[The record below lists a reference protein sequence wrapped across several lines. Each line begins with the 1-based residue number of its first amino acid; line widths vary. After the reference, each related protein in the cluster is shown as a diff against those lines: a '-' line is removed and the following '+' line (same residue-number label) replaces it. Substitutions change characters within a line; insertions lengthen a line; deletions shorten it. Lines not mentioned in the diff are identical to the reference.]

1 VQVYQNS
8 EMGVKSRTPS
18 VTIYK
23 VGYDATISF
32 KRRESV
38 IPIKD
43 YAGPRRR
50 LPWMT
55 WGLIAVNVVIFLY
68 QVSLGPDAPAFMFAY
83 SVVPVA
89 LTHGI
94 PQTSLPGVPAHFPF
108 HTPNPVYLT
117 LITAM
122 FLHAGW
128 LHIGGNMLFLYIF
141 GDNVEDRMGHLPYL
155 LFYLFCGVVA
165 GITQVAVAPSS
176 SIPSLGA
183 SGAIAGVLA
192 AYLVLFPLARVR
204 TIIFIFIFFTIVS
217 LPAFVLIGLWFLL
230 QFFDGVAA
238 LSDVQQGMGGVAYFA
253 HVGGFVTGLI
263 ITLLLRPWLRPPTSV
278 SYPYFPRH
286 PDSAARSEWWQ

>member
-1 VQVYQNS
+1 
-8 EMGVKSRTPS
+8 
-18 VTIYK
+18 
-23 VGYDATISF
+23 
-32 KRRESV
+32 
-38 IPIKD
+38 
-43 YAGPRRR
+43 
-50 LPWMT
+50 MT

-68 QVSLGPDAPAFMFAY
+68 EVSLGPDAPAFMFAY

-94 PQTSLPGVPAHFPF
+94 PQTALLKTSLPF
-108 HTPNPVYLT
+108 HTHYPVYLT

-155 LFYLFCGVVA
+155 GFYLLCGIIA
-165 GITQVAVAPSS
+165 GLTQVFIDPNST
-176 SIPSLGA
+176 IPSVGA

-192 AYLVLFPLARVR
+192 SYLVLFPWAGVR
-204 TIIFIFIFFTIVS
+204 TIIFIFIFFTVVT
-217 LPAFVLIGLWFLL
+217 LPAFILIGLWFLL

-238 LSDVQQGMGGVAYFA
+238 LSNVQQGMGGVAYFA
-253 HVGGFVTGLI
+253 HIGGFVTGLI
-263 ITLLLRPWLRPPTSV
+263 ITLLLRPLLRPPADV

>member
-1 VQVYQNS
+1 
-8 EMGVKSRTPS
+8 M
-18 VTIYK
+18 
-23 VGYDATISF
+23 
-32 KRRESV
+32 

-50 LPWMT
+50 LPWIT
-55 WGLIAVNVVIFLY
+55 WGLIAVNVVVFLY
-68 QVSLGPDAPAFMFAY
+68 QVSLGADAQAFMFAY

-94 PQTSLPGVPAHFPF
+94 PQTSLPGVPAHIPF
-108 HTPNPVYLT
+108 HTPSTVYLT
-117 LITAM
+117 LITSM

-141 GDNVEDRMGHLPYL
+141 GDNVEDRMGHIPYL

-165 GITQVAVAPSS
+165 GITQVAVDPGS

-204 TIIFIFIFFTIVS
+204 TIIFIVFFFTIVT
-217 LPAFVLIGLWFLL
+217 LPAFVLIGIWFLL
-230 QFFDGVAA
+230 QFLAGVAA
-238 LSDVQQGMGGVAYFA
+238 LSNVQQGMGGVAYFA
-253 HVGGFVTGLI
+253 HVGGFVTGLM
-263 ITLLLRPWLRPPTSV
+263 ITFLLRPWLRPPASV
-278 SYPYFPRH
+278 SYPYYPRH
-286 PDSAARSEWWQ
+286 PDSADRSDW

>member
-1 VQVYQNS
+1 
-8 EMGVKSRTPS
+8 M
-18 VTIYK
+18 
-23 VGYDATISF
+23 
-32 KRRESV
+32 

-50 LPWMT
+50 IPWMT
-55 WGLIAVNVVIFLY
+55 WGLIAVNVGIFLY
-68 QVSLGPDAPAFMFAY
+68 QVSLGPDAQAFMFAY

-141 GDNVEDRMGHLPYL
+141 
-155 LFYLFCGVVA
+155 
-165 GITQVAVAPSS
+165 
-176 SIPSLGA
+176 
-183 SGAIAGVLA
+183 
-192 AYLVLFPLARVR
+192 
-204 TIIFIFIFFTIVS
+204 IFFFVLTLLSI
-217 LPAFVLIGLWFLL
+217 VLIGLWFLL

-238 LSDVQQGMGGVAYFA
+238 LSNVQQGMGGVAYFA
-253 HVGGFVTGLI
+253 HVGGFVTGLV

-278 SYPYFPRH
+278 SYPYIPRH
-286 PDSAARSEWWQ
+286 PDAADRSE

>member
-1 VQVYQNS
+1 
-8 EMGVKSRTPS
+8 
-18 VTIYK
+18 
-23 VGYDATISF
+23 
-32 KRRESV
+32 V

-50 LPWMT
+50 LPWIT
-55 WGLIAVNVVIFLY
+55 WGLIAVNVAVFLY
-68 QVSLGPDAPAFMFAY
+68 QVSLGPDASAFMFAY

-108 HTPNPVYLT
+108 HTPDPVYLT

-141 GDNVEDRMGHLPYL
+141 GDNVEDRMGHIPYL

-165 GITQVAVAPSS
+165 GITQVVVDPGSS
-176 SIPSLGA
+176 VPNLGA

-204 TIIFIFIFFTIVS
+204 TIIFIFIFFTIVT
-217 LPAFVLIGLWFLL
+217 LPAIVLIGLWFLL

-238 LSDVQQGMGGVAYFA
+238 LSSVHQNMGGVAYFA
-253 HVGGFVTGLI
+253 HVGGFVTGLV
-263 ITLLLRPWLRPPTSV
+263 ITLLLRPWLRPPAST
-278 SYPYFPRH
+278 SYPYIPRH
-286 PDSAARSEWWQ
+286 RDPAGRSEWRQ

>member
-1 VQVYQNS
+1 
-8 EMGVKSRTPS
+8 M
-18 VTIYK
+18 
-23 VGYDATISF
+23 
-32 KRRESV
+32 

-50 LPWMT
+50 LPWVT
-55 WGLIAVNVVIFLY
+55 WRLIAVNVVVFLY
-68 QVSLGPDAPAFMFAY
+68 QVSLGADAQAFMFAY

-94 PQTSLPGVPAHFPF
+94 PQTSLPGVPAHIPF
-108 HTPNPVYLT
+108 HTPSPVYLT
-117 LITAM
+117 LITSM

-141 GDNVEDRMGHLPYL
+141 GDNVEDRMGHIPYL

-165 GITQVAVAPSS
+165 GITQVAVDPGS

-204 TIIFIFIFFTIVS
+204 TIIFIVFFFTIVT
-217 LPAFVLIGLWFLL
+217 LPAFVLIGIWFLL
-230 QFFDGVAA
+230 QFLDGVAA
-238 LSDVQQGMGGVAYFA
+238 LSNVQQGMGGVAYFA
-253 HVGGFVTGLI
+253 HVGGFVTGLV
-263 ITLLLRPWLRPPTSV
+263 ITFLLRPWLRPPASV
-278 SYPYFPRH
+278 SYPYYPRH
-286 PDSAARSEWWQ
+286 PDSADRSDW

>member
-1 VQVYQNS
+1 
-8 EMGVKSRTPS
+8 
-18 VTIYK
+18 
-23 VGYDATISF
+23 
-32 KRRESV
+32 V

-50 LPWMT
+50 LPWVT
-55 WGLIAVNVVIFLY
+55 WGLIAVNVVVFLY
-68 QVSLGPDAPAFMFAY
+68 QVSLGADAQAFMFAY

-89 LTHGI
+89 LTHGT
-94 PQTSLPGVPAHFPF
+94 PQTSLPGVPAHLPF
-108 HTPNPVYLT
+108 HTPGPVYLT

-141 GDNVEDRMGHLPYL
+141 GDNVEDRMGHIPYL

-165 GITQVAVAPSS
+165 GIAQVAVDPGSS
-176 SIPSLGA
+176 VPSLGA

-204 TIIFIFIFFTIVS
+204 TIIFIVIFFTIVT
-217 LPAFVLIGLWFLL
+217 LPAFVLIGIWFLL

-238 LSDVQQGMGGVAYFA
+238 LSNVQQGMGGVGYFA
-253 HVGGFVTGLI
+253 HVGGFVTGLV
-263 ITLLLRPWLRPPTSV
+263 ITFLLRPWLRPPASV
-278 SYPYFPRH
+278 SYPYYPRY
-286 PDSAARSEWWQ
+286 PGSADRSEWRQ

>member
-1 VQVYQNS
+1 
-8 EMGVKSRTPS
+8 M
-18 VTIYK
+18 
-23 VGYDATISF
+23 
-32 KRRESV
+32 

-43 YAGPRRR
+43 YPGPRRR
-50 LPWMT
+50 LPWVT
-55 WGLIAVNVVIFLY
+55 WGIIAVNIVVFLY
-68 QVSLGPDAPAFMFAY
+68 QVSLGPDAPAVMFAY

-89 LTHGI
+89 LTHGN
-94 PQTSLPGVPAHFPF
+94 PQTSLPGVPAHIPF

-128 LHIGGNMLFLYIF
+128 LHIGGNLLFLYIF

-155 LFYLFCGVVA
+155 LFYLFFGVVA
-165 GITQVAVAPSS
+165 GITQVAVDPGS

-204 TIIFIFIFFTIVS
+204 TIVFIVIFFTIVT
-217 LPAFVLIGLWFLL
+217 LPAFVLIGIWFLL
-230 QFFDGVAA
+230 QLFDGVAA
-238 LSDVQQGMGGVAYFA
+238 LSNVQQGMGGVAYFA
-253 HVGGFVTGLI
+253 HVGGFVTGLV
-263 ITLLLRPWLRPPTSV
+263 ITLLLRPLLRPPADV

-286 PDSAARSEWWQ
+286 PRSSGPAQWWR

>member
-1 VQVYQNS
+1 
-8 EMGVKSRTPS
+8 M
-18 VTIYK
+18 
-23 VGYDATISF
+23 
-32 KRRESV
+32 

-50 LPWMT
+50 LPWIT
-55 WGLIAVNVVIFLY
+55 WGLIAVNVVVFLY
-68 QVSLGPDAPAFMFAY
+68 QVSLGADAQAFIFAY

-94 PQTSLPGVPAHFPF
+94 PQTSLPGVPAHIPF
-108 HTPNPVYLT
+108 HTPSPVYLT

-141 GDNVEDRMGHLPYL
+141 GDNVEDRMGHIPYL

-165 GITQVAVAPSS
+165 GITQVAVDPGS

-204 TIIFIFIFFTIVS
+204 TIIFIVFFFTIVT
-217 LPAFVLIGLWFLL
+217 LPAFVLIGIWFLL
-230 QFFDGVAA
+230 QFLDGVAA
-238 LSDVQQGMGGVAYFA
+238 LSNVQQGMGGVAYFA
-253 HVGGFVTGLI
+253 HVGGFVTGLV
-263 ITLLLRPWLRPPTSV
+263 ITFLLRPWLRPPASV
-278 SYPYFPRH
+278 SYPYYPRH
-286 PDSAARSEWWQ
+286 PDSADRSSWRQ

>member
-1 VQVYQNS
+1 
-8 EMGVKSRTPS
+8 M
-18 VTIYK
+18 
-23 VGYDATISF
+23 
-32 KRRESV
+32 

-50 LPWMT
+50 LPWIT
-55 WGLIAVNVVIFLY
+55 WGLIAVNVVVFLY
-68 QVSLGPDAPAFMFAY
+68 QVSLGADAQAFIFAY

-94 PQTSLPGVPAHFPF
+94 PQTSLPGVPAHIPF
-108 HTPNPVYLT
+108 HTPSPVYLT

-141 GDNVEDRMGHLPYL
+141 GDNVEDRMGHIPYL

-165 GITQVAVAPSS
+165 GITQVAVDPGS

-204 TIIFIFIFFTIVS
+204 TIIFIVFFFTIVT
-217 LPAFVLIGLWFLL
+217 LPAFVLIGIWFLL
-230 QFFDGVAA
+230 QFLDGVAA
-238 LSDVQQGMGGVAYFA
+238 LSNVQQGMGGVAYFA
-253 HVGGFVTGLI
+253 HVGGFVTGLM
-263 ITLLLRPWLRPPTSV
+263 ITFLLRPWLRPPASV
-278 SYPYFPRH
+278 SYPYYPRH
-286 PDSAARSEWWQ
+286 PDSADRSDW

>member
-1 VQVYQNS
+1 
-8 EMGVKSRTPS
+8 ML
-18 VTIYK
+18 
-23 VGYDATISF
+23 
-32 KRRESV
+32 
-38 IPIKD
+38 PIKD

-55 WGLIAVNVVIFLY
+55 WGLIVVNVVIFLY
-68 QVSLGPDAPAFMFAY
+68 QVSLGTNTQAFMFAY
-83 SVVPVA
+83 SAVPVA
-89 LTHGI
+89 LTHGV

-108 HTPNPVYLT
+108 QTPVPVYLT

-141 GDNVEDRMGHLPYL
+141 GDNVEDRMGHIPYL

-165 GITQVAVAPSS
+165 GITQVEVDPGS

-204 TIIFIFIFFTIVS
+204 TIIFIVFFFTIVT
-217 LPAFVLIGLWFLL
+217 LPAIVLIGIWFLL

-238 LSDVQQGMGGVAYFA
+238 LSNVQQGMGGVGYFA
-253 HVGGFVTGLI
+253 HVGGFVTGLV
-263 ITLLLRPWLRPPTSV
+263 ITFLLRPWLRPPAST
-278 SYPYFPRH
+278 SYPYYPRY
-286 PDSAARSEWWQ
+286 PGSANRSDWRQ

>member
-1 VQVYQNS
+1 
-8 EMGVKSRTPS
+8 M
-18 VTIYK
+18 
-23 VGYDATISF
+23 
-32 KRRESV
+32 

-50 LPWMT
+50 LPWIT
-55 WGLIAVNVVIFLY
+55 WGLIAVNVVVFLY
-68 QVSLGPDAPAFMFAY
+68 QVSLGADAQAFMFAY

-94 PQTSLPGVPAHFPF
+94 PQTSLPGVPAHIPF
-108 HTPNPVYLT
+108 HTPSPVYLT
-117 LITAM
+117 LIASL

-141 GDNVEDRMGHLPYL
+141 GDNVEDRMGHIPYL

-165 GITQVAVAPSS
+165 GITQVAVDPGS

-204 TIIFIFIFFTIVS
+204 TIIFIVFFFTIVT
-217 LPAFVLIGLWFLL
+217 LPAFVLIGIWFLL
-230 QFFDGVAA
+230 QFLDGVAA
-238 LSDVQQGMGGVAYFA
+238 LSNVQQGMGGVAYFA
-253 HVGGFVTGLI
+253 HVGGFVTGLV
-263 ITLLLRPWLRPPTSV
+263 ITFLLRPWLRPPASV
-278 SYPYFPRH
+278 SYPYYPRH
-286 PDSAARSEWWQ
+286 PDSADRSDW